1 MPAHITTP
9 DDIQLHE
16 WAGTQQCAKCKR
28 PLRAEPHDAEMHQSC
43 RMPVPPE
50 IINPISPR
58 REKHE

>member
-16 WAGTQQCAKCKR
+16 WAGTDQCVRCKR

-43 RMPVPPE
+43 RMPRTDDQAGAGATMPPGSE
-50 IINPISPR
+50 
-58 REKHE
+58 